1 MNMLYQLLLA
11 RKKEFDYLLLLAS
24 VLILSCSVMLN
35 HGKNNGFLLLLQ
47 IISPLLL
54 GFCLLCLWVWYRYSK
69 YAYYSK
75 RIRHEYMRVLYQ
87 QEYKIRR
94 LTDLETDVLIC
105 LLKEL
110 PAGEMARQMNLT
122 HAQIY
127 RCIEN
132 LLKKLEI
139 QKKEGLLDIDWKNAL
154 V

>member
-1 MNMLYQLLLA
+1 MLYQLLLA
-11 RKKEFDYLLLLAS
+11 RKKEFDYVLLLVSA
-24 VLILSCSVMLN
+24 VILSCSILLN
-35 HGKNNGFLLLLQ
+35 HGKASVFLLLLQ

-54 GFCLLCLWVWYRYSK
+54 GFCILCLWVWYRYSR
-69 YAYYSK
+69 YAYYAK

-94 LTDLETDVLIC
+94 LTELETDVLIC

-110 PAGEMARQMNLT
+110 PAEEIARQMKLT
-122 HAQIY
+122 HSQIY
-127 RCIEN
+127 RCIET
-132 LLKKLEI
+132 LLAKLEI